1 MTTIETIH
9 TGKLCHDAMESR
21 GQFPEAHRGSESITR
36 GGIKIQARI
45 KRPVMH
51 QEQRVVI
58 GPKTLYN
65 AAY

>member
-45 KRPVMH
+45 KRPEMH
-51 QEQRVVI
+51 QE
-58 GPKTLYN
+58 
-65 AAY
+65 